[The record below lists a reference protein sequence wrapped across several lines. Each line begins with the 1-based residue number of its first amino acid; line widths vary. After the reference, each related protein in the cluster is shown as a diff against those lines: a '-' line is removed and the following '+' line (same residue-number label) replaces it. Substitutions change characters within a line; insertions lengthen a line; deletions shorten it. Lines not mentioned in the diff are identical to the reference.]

1 MPAANTA
8 PAPEHNMAGHFPHP
22 RLQVLPD
29 DIRLASTE
37 SDVHEQATRLLGRAR
52 ELNALRS
59 LLIGE
64 GIRLLTLVGP
74 AGVGKTRLAIEVGQE
89 VGRNFSHGTVFVNLA
104 SVRNPATILMAIGE
118 ALGCQN
124 LDASELLERLRAYL
138 AERELLLILDNVEQL
153 VPSAAMLADL
163 VAAAPRLTLLV
174 TSREPLHLRCEQ
186 VFSVPPLA
194 LPDLRHLPPLEELT
208 QIPSLALFLQRAR
221 AIDPEYSLNEDNAY
235 AVAELVVHLDGL
247 PLAIELAAA
256 RTTLLSP
263 QMILERLD
271 RRLSLLRWPAQ
282 DLPWRQQTLRSA
294 IAWSY
299 DLLSPEEQTL
309 FRHLG
314 IFAGSFSLADA
325 EAIAE
330 SLGVDTI
337 EGLGSLVDKSMVQVQ
352 GRDLDTV
359 RYVLL
364 ESMREYAL
372 ERLEETGELEGV
384 RRSHALYYV
393 ALAEQAEPELTGRE
407 QQIWFGRLES
417 AHDNLRAALHW
428 LVDHEEGDLVVRL
441 ATALGYFWE
450 ARGYIAEGQRWL
462 EEALR
467 KAPAVDP
474 RLRARALNR
483 LGILLTW
490 TESDVTRP
498 RAVLSEARELACSV
512 QDAVTIAR
520 ALLYLGVLGVFTR
533 EWRQSR
539 QHLEEALTYWEEAG
553 DSWGVAYT
561 CLYLGAMEVLR
572 ANRQEATR
580 LLEKSL
586 TRYREMGDVPARG
599 VVLLWLTYAAGGQGD
614 VVGAL
619 PHWREML
626 GLSVETR
633 DPRLMYLCSA
643 GVAWV
648 LREQGDP
655 EQLTRLLGVIQQLRE
670 MMGIH
675 RGRIFYTNEVLSI
688 VMETLQTRLERSAFE
703 AALAE
708 GRDASF
714 GEMAQLVGDLLD
726 GIGRANAPGDASP
739 ERNPTI
745 LSTREHAVLHLV
757 AEGLSN
763 KQIAKKL
770 IVSPSTVKTHVTGIF
785 NKLGVDSRAQ
795 AVAVAAQRDL
805 LQIAAAQCQSTIG
818 SRSA

>member
-1 MPAANTA
+1 MAAANV
-8 PAPEHNMAGHFPHP
+8 AGAQGHDSPRPVPHTK
-22 RLQVLPD
+22 LQVLPN

-37 SDVHEQATRLLGRAR
+37 SDIHEQATRLLGRVR
-52 ELNALRS
+52 ELEVLRS
-59 LLIGE
+59 LLLEE
-64 GIRLLTLVGP
+64 GVRLLTLVGP
-74 AGVGKTRLAIEVGQE
+74 AGVGKTRLAMEVGSE
-89 VGRNFSHGTVFVNLA
+89 VGRNFSDGTVFVDLA
-104 SVRNPATILMAIGE
+104 SVRNPATFLVAIGE

-124 LDASELLERLRAYL
+124 LDAPTLLEWLQAYL

-153 VPSAAMLADL
+153 VPSAPMLADL
-163 VAAAPRLTLLV
+163 VAAAPRLTMLA
-174 TSREPLHLRCEQ
+174 TSREPLHLRFEQ
-186 VFSVPPLA
+186 VFPVPPLT
-194 LPDLRHLPPLEELT
+194 LPNFPHLPPMEELAR
-208 QIPSLALFLQRAR
+208 IPSLALFLQRAR
-221 AIDPEYSLNEDNAY
+221 AIDPDYSLNEDDAH

-256 RTTLLSP
+256 RTRLLSP
-263 QMILERLD
+263 RMILERLD

-299 DLLSPEEQTL
+299 DLLSSDDQAL

-314 IFAGSFSLADA
+314 IFVGSFSLADA

-330 SLGVDTI
+330 SLEVDAI

-352 GRDLDTV
+352 GRDLDRV
-359 RYVLL
+359 RYGLL

-372 ERLEETGELEGV
+372 ERLGDAGELEGV
-384 RRSHALYYV
+384 GRTHALYYV

-428 LVDHEEGDLVVRL
+428 LLDHEEGDLAVRL

-462 EEALR
+462 DTALR

-474 RLRARALNR
+474 GLRARALSR

-498 RAVLSEARELACSV
+498 RAVLTEARDLARSV
-512 QDAVTIAR
+512 QDVVTIAR
-520 ALLYLGVLGVFTR
+520 SLLYLGVLGVFTK
-533 EWRQSR
+533 EWSQSR
-539 QHLEEALTYWEEAG
+539 QHLEEARTYWEEAG

-561 CLYLGAMEVLR
+561 CLYLGAVEVLQGR
-572 ANRQEATR
+572 REEATR
-580 LLEKSL
+580 LLEESL
-586 TRYREMGDVPARG
+586 TRYRDMGDVSARG
-599 VVLLWLTYAAGGQGD
+599 VVLLWLIYAAGGQGD

-633 DPRLMYLCSA
+633 DLRLMYLC
-643 GVAWV
+643 GVGVTWV

-655 EQLTRLLGVIQQLRE
+655 EQLARLFGVIQQLRE

-675 RGRIFYTNEVLSI
+675 RGRILYTSEVLSI
-688 VMETLQTRLERSAFE
+688 AVETLQARLEPSAFE

-708 GRDASF
+708 GRHAAF
-714 GEMAQLVGDLLD
+714 GEMARLVGELLD
-726 GIGRANAPGDASP
+726 GIGQASASGDASP
-739 ERNPTI
+739 ERGPTI
-745 LSTREHAVLHLV
+745 LSPREQAVLHLV
-757 AEGLSN
+757 GEGLSN
-763 KQIAKKL
+763 KQIAKEL
-770 IVSPSTVKTHVTGIF
+770 IVSPSTVKSHVTGIF
-785 NKLGVDSRAQ
+785 NKLGVDSRAH

-805 LQIAAAQCQSTIG
+805 LQIAATQCRSAIG